1 LLCLLIA
8 AAASLVKS
16 YAPTLLTVLV
26 RTAQSPD
33 NSTIV
38 SAECVKCIGELARVA
53 GEELIS
59 SAKSVIDLVISMLND
74 HTSPLKRNAALK
86 TLGQLASN
94 TASVVQPYL
103 DHPQLLGV
111 LFRLLRTESDGAV
124 RLETIRTM
132 GMLGALDPFKHKKLI
147 QGGGGLDDAG
157 AMATGQV
164 GGSGANASGVGTGT
178 TNNQDAAGGAGGPA
192 RVTDIMLLM
201 NTMTPSNEDFYQ
213 TVAVHCLVS
222 VLNDPT
228 MKENHYEAVEAVML
242 IFRTQRLRCV
252 SFLPQVSSFSRAR
265 RRSLAVAKENRLND
279 TDPACF
285 PARHSHCGAIATR
298 CLSEAA
304 RQSDIDCEATYPQLP
319 RRRIQPGSRLLES
332 QFFASDHNH
341 PPR

>member
-1 LLCLLIA
+1 M
-8 AAASLVKS
+8 
-16 YAPTLLTVLV
+16 LV
-26 RTAQSPD
+26 RTAQSTD
-33 NSTIV
+33 NSTVV

-53 GEELIS
+53 GEELIN
-59 SAKSVIDLVISMLND
+59 SARSVIDLVIGMLND

-147 QGGGGLDDAG
+147 QGGGSLDDAG
-157 AMATGQV
+157 ALATGQV
-164 GGSGANASGVGTGT
+164 GGSGVNFSGAAGAGGAGVTGAG
-178 TNNQDAAGGAGGPA
+178 QEVAGGAGGPA

-222 VLNDPT
+222 VLSDPT
-228 MKENHYEAVEAVML
+228 LKEYHYEAVEAVML

-252 SFLPQVSSFSRAR
+252 SFLPQV
-265 RRSLAVAKENRLND
+265 
-279 TDPACF
+279 
-285 PARHSHCGAIATR
+285 GAIAILQAILTEYR
-298 CLSEAA
+298 PSGN
-304 RQSDIDCEATYPQLP
+304 ST
-319 RRRIQPGSRLLES
+319 SRM
-332 QFFASDHNH
+332 
-341 PPR
+341 